1 MANWGKRWQWQL
13 QFENPL
19 GVQLRKK
26 VKRESYNI
34 YNIYII
40 KYILHFLP
48 TLHEAANFARGRLGI
63 SNCNCHC
70 HRSFLK
76 KGFQNKDANAYKSVR
91 QRQWTGSCKNYEL
104 ARAKLWVSK
113 YKLPLIF
120 IYQPF
125 PPPNQQPFLHQNHQL
140 PSAENPHFPLF
151 CSISPLITP
160 HYLVVPNKS
169 CNFAAAIPEMPLWQR
184 KQPSECIKTSKTR
197 QFDRKRELIER

>member
-1 MANWGKRWQWQL
+1 MEETLWQ
-13 QFENPL
+13 E
-19 GVQLRKK
+19 RDKT
-26 VKRESYNI
+26 YNI

-48 TLHEAANFARGRLGI
+48 ILHEAANFARGRLGI

-91 QRQWTGSCKNYEL
+91 QRQELVHAKITSWFVQSYEL
-104 ARAKLWVSK
+104 AAWNLWVSK
-113 YKLPLIF
+113 YKLPVNLYLPTISSAKPTTISPSKSSTTF
-120 IYQPF
+120 RRKSTF
-125 PPPNQQPFLHQNHQL
+125 PP
-140 PSAENPHFPLF
+140 F

-169 CNFAAAIPEMPLWQR
+169 CNFAVAIPEMPLWQR
-184 KQPSECIKTSKTR
+184 K
-197 QFDRKRELIER
+197 

>member
-26 VKRESYNI
+26 AKRESYNI
-34 YNIYII
+34 YIIYIYIYII

-48 TLHEAANFARGRLGI
+48 ILHEAANFARGRLGI

-91 QRQWTGSCKNYEL
+91 QRQRTGSCKNYEL
-104 ARAKLWVSK
+104 ARAKLWVSCLK
-113 YKLPLIF
+113 AMNNHFSIKIINYLLPKIH
-120 IYQPF
+120 IS
-125 PPPNQQPFLHQNHQL
+125 PFLL
-140 PSAENPHFPLF
+140 
-151 CSISPLITP
+151 
-160 HYLVVPNKS
+160 
-169 CNFAAAIPEMPLWQR
+169 NFAPYHTSLFGSS
-184 KQPSECIKTSKTR
+184 KQK
-197 QFDRKRELIER
+197 L

>member
-26 VKRESYNI
+26 AKRESYNI
-34 YNIYII
+34 YIIYII

-48 TLHEAANFARGRLGI
+48 ILHEAANFARGRLGI

-76 KGFQNKDANAYKSVR
+76 KGFQNRDANAYKSVR

-113 YKLPLIF
+113 YKLPVNLYLPTISSAKPTTISPSKSSTTF
-120 IYQPF
+120 CRKSTF
-125 PPPNQQPFLHQNHQL
+125 PP
-140 PSAENPHFPLF
+140 F

-184 KQPSECIKTSKTR
+184 KWPSECIKTSKTR

>member
-48 TLHEAANFARGRLGI
+48 ILHEAANFARGRLGI

-104 ARAKLWVSK
+104 VHAKITSWLVQSYELAAWKLWVSK
-113 YKLPLIF
+113 YKLPVNLYFTNHFLRQTNNHFSIK
-120 IYQPF
+120 IINYL
-125 PPPNQQPFLHQNHQL
+125 PPKIHISPFLL
-140 PSAENPHFPLF
+140 
-151 CSISPLITP
+151 
-160 HYLVVPNKS
+160 
-169 CNFAAAIPEMPLWQR
+169 NFAPYHTSLFGSS
-184 KQPSECIKTSKTR
+184 KQK
-197 QFDRKRELIER
+197 L

>member
-34 YNIYII
+34 YII

-48 TLHEAANFARGRLGI
+48 ILHEAANFARGRLGI

-76 KGFQNKDANAYKSVR
+76 KEFQNKDANAYKSVR

-104 ARAKLWVSK
+104 ARAKLWVSCLK
-113 YKLPLIF
+113 AIS
-120 IYQPF
+120 
-125 PPPNQQPFLHQNHQL
+125 
-140 PSAENPHFPLF
+140 PSKSSTTFCRKSTFSPF

-184 KQPSECIKTSKTR
+184 KWPSECIKTSETR

>member
-48 TLHEAANFARGRLGI
+48 ILHEAANFARGRLGI

-104 ARAKLWVSK
+104 ARAKLWVSCLK
-113 YKLPLIF
+113 AMSWLLESYELANTSYQLIF

-151 CSISPLITP
+151 AQFRPLS
-160 HYLVVPNKS
+160 H
-169 CNFAAAIPEMPLWQR
+169 
-184 KQPSECIKTSKTR
+184 
-197 QFDRKRELIER
+197 LIIW

>member
-1 MANWGKRWQWQL
+1 MANRGKRWQWQL

-34 YNIYII
+34 YIYII

-104 ARAKLWVSK
+104 ARAKLWVGCLKAMSWLLEI
-113 YKLPLIF
+113 YELANTKLPVNLYLPTISSAKPTTISPSKSSTTF
-120 IYQPF
+120 RRKSTF
-125 PPPNQQPFLHQNHQL
+125 PP
-140 PSAENPHFPLF
+140 F

-184 KQPSECIKTSKTR
+184 K
-197 QFDRKRELIER
+197 

>member
-48 TLHEAANFARGRLGI
+48 ILHEAANFARGRLGI

-91 QRQWTGSCKNYEL
+91 QRQELVHAKITSWFVQSYEL
-104 ARAKLWVSK
+104 AAWNLWVSK
-113 YKLPLIF
+113 YKLPVNLYLPTISSAKPTTISPSKSSTTF
-120 IYQPF
+120 RRKSTF
-125 PPPNQQPFLHQNHQL
+125 PP
-140 PSAENPHFPLF
+140 F

-169 CNFAAAIPEMPLWQR
+169 CNFAVAIPEMPLWQR
-184 KQPSECIKTSKTR
+184 K
-197 QFDRKRELIER
+197 